1 MTIAWIFCYIGVGTA
16 VTWLMRMVDWIDRE
30 DKR

>member
-16 VTWLMRMVDWIDRE
+16 VAWFMRMVDWIDRE
-30 DKR
+30 DER

>member
-1 MTIAWIFCYIGVGTA
+1 MTIAWIFCYIGVGIA
-16 VTWLMRMVDWIDRE
+16 VTWFMRMVDWIDRE

>member
-16 VTWLMRMVDWIDRE
+16 VTWFMRMVDWIDRE
-30 DKR
+30 DKL

>member
-16 VTWLMRMVDWIDRE
+16 VTWFMRMVEWME
-30 DKR
+30 GKR

>member
-1 MTIAWIFCYIGVGTA
+1 MTITWIFCYIGVGTA
-16 VTWLMRMVDWIDRE
+16 VIWFMRMVEWIDRE